1 MRQKTLLTFLNLHTV
16 AYLGAKVYCEAHML
30 RDSQAQQNFHAIE
43 LPNIPP
49 IISFQFM
56 LRARVFGCVCVWLF
70 VGVVAAVLVVGGII
84 NGGRHGHRFR

>member
-1 MRQKTLLTFLNLHTV
+1 MRQITLLTFQNLQSV
-16 AYLGAKVYCEAHML
+16 AYLGAKVESDAHTL

-49 IISFQFM
+49 SSCFS
-56 LRARVFGCVCVWLF
+56 LCCVRVCVFGCACVCA
-70 VGVVAAVLVVGGII
+70 VVCWGGGGGGGII